1 MILLDYHN
9 AVIEE
14 TLRQPII
21 GLEPIAL
28 DSKIVD
34 FDGVSYRISTT
45 PQTKSVITFSLLM
58 QCFKELV
65 QLGAKEM
72 LQKEYGSYYQ
82 TQIEQG
88 YDFSLQFDL
97 QKLPE
102 DKEEREALVKKLS
115 LIKRDLLAIPFEK
128 AFEQQAE
135 FEKEENKN
143 PPIITTTPTTK
154 SAELMQIHYRDLEAI
169 YIQAQ
174 NDRVTVIFSTLF
186 KEETDRIFGKVFL
199 QEFVDAR
206 RRPALQN
213 APQVLYST
221 KEPPLEIRN
230 LPELQKAEDREDLG
244 YVTFVLFPRHFV
256 KGEVRDKTISQIQL
270 FRDYLHYHIKCSKA
284 YMHSRMRARVQEF
297 LKVLNRAKPDLPS
310 VEKKT
315 ITGKTMMR
323 GA

>member
-14 TLRQPII
+14 TLRQPVIS
-21 GLEPIAL
+21 LETTTL

-34 FDGVSYRISTT
+34 FDGVSYRISNS
-45 PQTKSVITFSLLM
+45 QSRNIIKFSLSM
-58 QCFKELV
+58 QCFNE
-65 QLGAKEM
+65 LGAKDL
-72 LQKEYGSYYQ
+72 LQKEYGSYCQ
-82 TQIEQG
+82 TQIEEG
-88 YDFSLQFDL
+88 YDFSLEFDVL
-97 QKLPE
+97 NLPE
-102 DKEEREALVKKLS
+102 NKEEREAFVKKLS

-128 AFEQQAE
+128 AFEQQAQ
-135 FEKEENKN
+135 FEKEDNKN
-143 PPIITTTPTTK
+143 PLIAPTPKT
-154 SAELMQIHYRDLEAI
+154 AELMQIRYRDREAI

-213 APQVLYST
+213 APQVLYSI
-221 KEPPLEIRN
+221 KEPPLEIRH
-230 LPELQKAEDREDLG
+230 LPEFKRIEDRENLG

-297 LKVLNRAKPDLPS
+297 LKVLNRAKPDLPR
-310 VEKKT
+310 
-315 ITGKTMMR
+315 KTMMR